1 LPAITASVA
10 AAAPAEKSSASK
22 RATRATQPPVADQSP
37 SARERLPRTIPV
49 DDSYWAS
56 RLFGPSSRVRSGS
69 QRRFAE
75 GRLALRDALQELD
88 THVVELDP
96 VLLVNVNTVADLLAL
111 TP

>member
-1 LPAITASVA
+1 VSDCQEPF
-10 AAAPAEKSSASK
+10 
-22 RATRATQPPVADQSP
+22 
-37 SARERLPRTIPV
+37 PV
-49 DDSYWAS
+49 DDPYCAS

-75 GRLALRDALQELD
+75 GRLALRDVLQELD

-96 VLLVNVNTVADLLAL
+96 ALLVNVNTVADLRAL

>member
-1 LPAITASVA
+1 
-10 AAAPAEKSSASK
+10 
-22 RATRATQPPVADQSP
+22 
-37 SARERLPRTIPV
+37 
-49 DDSYWAS
+49 
-56 RLFGPSSRVRSGS
+56 VRSGS

-96 VLLVNVNTVADLLAL
+96 ALLVNVNTVADLRAL